1 MATSTE
7 EQTGSWNV
15 ICQNP
20 NCDQEYLYQE
30 FDPFHPMAFDV
41 FRKPQKPRIGKV
53 VCPHCQMR
61 LPYRPAH
68 LKFEVRSAA

>member
-1 MATSTE
+1 MATSIE
-7 EQTGSWNV
+7 EQTAVWNA

-20 NCDQEYLYQE
+20 NCAQEFLYQE
-30 FDPFHPMAFDV
+30 FDPLHPRAFDV
-41 FRKPQKPRIGKV
+41 FGEPQKPRIGKV

-68 LKFEVRSAA
+68 TKLDVRSAA